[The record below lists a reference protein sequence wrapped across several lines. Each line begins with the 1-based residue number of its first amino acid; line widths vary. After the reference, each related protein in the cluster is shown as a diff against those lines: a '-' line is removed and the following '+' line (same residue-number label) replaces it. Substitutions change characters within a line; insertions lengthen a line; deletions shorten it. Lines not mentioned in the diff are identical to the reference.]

1 MARTVKDANLDSRPA
16 RDRLKASGKPRYRSL
31 DPGLHLGYRKGKRG
45 GKWLARRYSG
55 GGDYEF
61 YPLGIADDV
70 QDADGVSVLTFSQ
83 AQGEARKWF
92 LQRELEAAGMADM
105 HQGPYTVK
113 NAITDYM
120 ADYER
125 RSGKDTARM
134 QAVIDAHILP
144 ALGEIEVKH
153 LTRAK
158 VRNWHHGLA
167 EAPARLRT
175 RPGKVQNVKD
185 APATSDDKR
194 KRKNT
199 ANRVLTVLKAA
210 LNHAYHEGHAATDA
224 AWMAVQ
230 PFQNVDSPKVRY
242 LIDEEAT
249 RLVNVC
255 PDDLRSIVIAALLTG
270 ARYGE
275 IAALKAHDLDLN
287 AGTLRIADSKSGKP
301 RNIVLTEEGR
311 RFFDQATV
319 GKSGGDLIFRRAG
332 GGAWGRAHQS
342 RPLHNACEIAK
353 IDPPIGFHILRHTYG
368 SRLAMRGVPM
378 AVIAEQLGHS
388 DTRMTER
395 HYAHLGPSYV
405 AETVRAAFDDMGLV
419 PETNVEPMR
428 KKK

>member
-1 MARTVKDANLDSRPA
+1 MARTVKDANLDSRAA

-55 GGDYEF
+55 DGDYEF
-61 YPLGIADDV
+61 HPLGIADDV

-83 AQGEARKWF
+83 AQAAARKWF
-92 LQRELEAAGMADM
+92 LECELKAAGHEDI
-105 HQGPYTVK
+105 HQGPYAVK

-153 LTRAK
+153 LTRPK
-158 VRNWHHGLA
+158 VRNWHQSLA

-175 RPGKVQNVKD
+175 RPGKAQNVKA
-185 APATSDDKR
+185 APVTPDEKR

-210 LNHAYHEGHAATDA
+210 FNHAYHEGMAASDT

-230 PFQNVDSPKVRY
+230 PFQDVDSPKVRY

-249 RLVNVC
+249 RLVNAC
-255 PDDLRSIVIAALLTG
+255 ADDLRSIVIAALLTG

-275 IAALKAHDLDLN
+275 ITALKVNDLDPN
-287 AGTLRIADSKSGKP
+287 AGTVRISESKSGKP

-311 RFFDQATV
+311 RFFDQATI
-319 GKSGGDLIFRRAG
+319 GKDGGDLIFRRTS

-342 RPLHNACEIAK
+342 RPLHQACEIAK

-378 AVIAEQLGHS
+378 AVIAEQLGHA